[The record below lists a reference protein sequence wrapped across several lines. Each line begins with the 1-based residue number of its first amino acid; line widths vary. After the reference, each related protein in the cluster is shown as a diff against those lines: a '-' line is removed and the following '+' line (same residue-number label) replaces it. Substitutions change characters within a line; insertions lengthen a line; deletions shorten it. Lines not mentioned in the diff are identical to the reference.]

1 MLLFRCLLLVF
12 FLRFFCLLFF
22 AASPCG
28 PFCFRRFCC
37 FLFVFCRWC
46 WCSSRCYFL
55 CFLSFHFPAPVSCF
69 LLPLMQPT
77 PVVFLFSLF
86 GFSVF
91 CLFCCCLFCFFL
103 SYRPL
108 LYYPIFFSSLVAI
121 LFLVFVLS
129 LAFPVFRS
137 FISVYSVCSVA
148 YPVFLLLFLSLL
160 PCLYL
165 FLFFWLPP
173 FLVFLSYRYFFCF
186 FVDVSFV
193 SSFLGGG
200 SIAGCRVL
208 CVGSSIGPVADA
220 DKFLSSR
227 AKNLA
232 V

>member
-1 MLLFRCLLLVF
+1 M
-12 FLRFFCLLFF
+12 LFF

-55 CFLSFHFPAPVSCF
+55 CFLSLHFPAPVSCF

-91 CLFCCCLFCFFL
+91 CLFCCCLFCFF
-103 SYRPL
+103 
-108 LYYPIFFSSLVAI
+108 SSLVAI

-129 LAFPVFRS
+129 LAFPAFRS

-148 YPVFLLLFLSLL
+148 HPVFCCFLSLL

-173 FLVFLSYRYFFCF
+173 FLVFILSLLFFASLLTF
-186 FVDVSFV
+186 PLFPHFWV
-193 SSFLGGG
+193 
-200 SIAGCRVL
+200 AGRL
-208 CVGSSIGPVADA
+208 RGVGCSV
-220 DKFLSSR
+220 
-227 AKNLA
+227 
-232 V
+232 